1 MKKILTFAFALLMCF
16 CPVLFSAC
24 GKSEEKSINMNRYF
38 KSEVVYEVQGGKGVE
53 QKDKLSTFTDNKF
66 DNATQYTYVKFTGE
80 SSWLYKM
87 TLEKITFKLYSNKT
101 ETLQFKISIS
111 NLSSYDLRDDDK
123 KVVSVDA
130 KANEV
135 VDVSFR
141 VGDFFKSNS
150 ATTTIKIEID
160 GSQFYRADG
169 DKDTGLKIDISG
181 FKVFGSHDLSKVS
194 SN

>member
-1 MKKILTFAFALLMCF
+1 MKKILTLAFALLMCF

-24 GKSEEKSINMNRYF
+24 GKSGEDSINMNRYF
-38 KSEVVYEVQGGKGVE
+38 SSDVIYEVQGGKGSE

-80 SSWLYKM
+80 SAWLYKM
-87 TLEKITFKLYSNKT
+87 TIDKLTFKLYSNKT

-141 VGDFFKSNS
+141 VNDYFKSNS
-150 ATTTIKIEID
+150 TTTTIKIEID
-160 GSQFYRADG
+160 GSQYYIADG
-169 DKDTGLKIDISG
+169 ENTGLKIDISE
-181 FKVFGSHDLSKVS
+181 FKVFGTHNLSKVS
-194 SN
+194 N